1 MKGAWYTFHGMPDFA
16 LRSALFQALLLE
28 SIPVISDADAL
39 RHVPL
44 IYSDVLDYSKF
55 TVVLNG
61 SVAGGFMDKSSSWHS
76 QNVIDLL
83 IQQFNQTQALRM
95 IEHMHG
101 LRQVMQFALNPNHDL
116 LRFDQMLEMKRD
128 DDAFTFS
135 MKALMRRLCSKSML
149 RSDKCE
155 LGGRGK

>member
-1 MKGAWYTFHGMPDFA
+1 MEESWYTFHGVPDFA
-16 LRSALFQALLLE
+16 LRSALFQALVSD
-28 SIPVISDADAL
+28 SIPVISDAEAL
-39 RHVPL
+39 QHVP
-44 IYSDVLDYSKF
+44 YSDVLKYSQF

-61 SVAGGFMDKSSSWHS
+61 SVAGGFMDKSSPWHS

-83 IQQFNQTQALRM
+83 HQQFNQTEALRM
-95 IEHMHG
+95 IEQIHG

-155 LGGRGK
+155 LGGRVK